1 MTVFPPSETFRIL
14 WPENDQ
20 TLIPRA
26 NPDRIFD
33 TTVKPDFGSMQE
45 GLKETDEWLK
55 RQGVGDEIRNRVV
68 LAMEESVKNV
78 IQHGLSKRRKSAID
92 VRISRTG

>member
-1 MTVFPPSETFRIL
+1 
-14 WPENDQ
+14 
-20 TLIPRA
+20 
-26 NPDRIFD
+26 
-33 TTVKPDFGSMQE
+33 MQE

-92 VRISRTG
+92 VRISLEPDSIRYVLNDEGVPFNPMTCKPDGGMVLLLCRTSVMM